1 VHARETHPA
10 EKPRRAGARVVRG
23 LLQARAVL
31 ELLLPLTRLKV
42 LLLTNA
48 GLQLADGYMTMLGLG
63 RGHVEGNPL
72 IRAAMDS
79 IGPVGAILIAKLA
92 ALAFLFVLYRRRHHP
107 IVEPGL
113 AYLAVVYTLMAILP
127 WTLLLAASPA

>member
-1 VHARETHPA
+1 
-10 EKPRRAGARVVRG
+10 
-23 LLQARAVL
+23 LLWTVGVL
-31 ELLLPLTRLKV
+31 DLLLPLTRLKV

-48 GLQLADGYMTMLGLG
+48 GLQLADGYMTMLGIG
-63 RGHVEGNPL
+63 RGYGEGNPL
-72 IRAAMDS
+72 IRAAMGS
-79 IGPVGAILIAKLA
+79 VGPVGAILIAKVL

-127 WTLLLAASPA
+127 WTLLLAGTPT